1 MEFIQNTINWIK
13 AEIFEAWLILAFGL
27 FTITTGL
34 LFWKI
39 GTTPGSKALLWPLI
53 FSGVIYA
60 GIASGMLFSN
70 QKRMV
75 EFPQNYQQSKKE
87 FVTAEKKRIEDFQY
101 GYKVSKI
108 VATLFFTM
116 TLIIFWTTKNPTWQG
131 IGIGLSYFALTGL
144 IIDYFSQE
152 RADIYYSFVLKA
164 LQ

>member
-27 FTITTGL
+27 FTITAGF

-39 GTTPGSKALLWPLI
+39 GSTPGSKALLWPLI
-53 FSGVIYA
+53 ISGVIYA

-70 QKRMV
+70 QKRMA
-75 EFPQNYQQSKKE
+75 EFPQSYQQSKKE
-87 FVTAEKKRIEDFQY
+87 FVNAEKKRIEDFQY

-108 VATLFFTM
+108 VATLFFAM
-116 TLIIFWTTKNPTWQG
+116 TLIIFWTTKNPMWQG

-144 IIDYFSQE
+144 MIDYFSQE